1 VQITY
6 PSLDRDCLIKI
17 LRGEGHE
24 VKELPGTPFAYLK
37 RGDLLDW
44 EIDPQPQFLGPE
56 IVTMFNTIGLKI
68 ELLQA
73 YKDKYCA
80 ENPEMQK
87 PMLN

>member
-1 VQITY
+1 MQITY
-6 PSLDRDCLIKI
+6 APLSADCLIKI

-24 VKELPGTPFAYLK
+24 FIVSAGTPFVYLK
-37 RGDLLDW
+37 RGDLLPW
-44 EIDPQPQFLGPE
+44 EISSNSILYGPE
-56 IVTMFNTIGLKI
+56 LEPLFNSIGLKI

-80 ENPEMQK
+80 DPLPSAD